1 MGWRSSTLGLAALL
15 LVLLVGLAAGT
26 GAVWGA
32 FSASTVSAGNEVR
45 SAPDFVAPL
54 TSAATVQKATGGT
67 PGFVRSG
74 SSYRIFA
81 AVTDSGRPS
90 SGIAQVSTGTNGGVT
105 GTALT
110 AGTYP
115 AVGGVTY
122 THRSAQQTFGTI
134 PAGTYGF
141 AMGATDG
148 AGNGRT
154 QTGFSYTVD
163 NTAPAAA
170 TVSTANHTG
179 GIVGRPEAGDTL
191 TLTYSEPIDPISL
204 VAGWEGQAATP
215 VVVRIA
221 NDNVFFGPYTD
232 VLTIYNAGNTT
243 VLPTGSID
251 LGRSDYVTTARTFGA
266 SGTSSGLTVSGN
278 DVTVTLGTASGATT
292 TSSSTG
298 SLRWTPGSGSTDR
311 AGNPLTSTAV
321 VAEAGTADK
330 DF

>member
-32 FSASTVSAGNEVR
+32 FSAPTVSAGNEVR

-81 AVTDSGRPS
+81 AVTDSGKPS
-90 SGIAQVSTGTNGGVT
+90 SGIAQVSTGTNGGAT

-122 THRSAQQTFGTI
+122 THRSAQQTFGTVS
-134 PAGTYGF
+134 AGTYGF

-170 TVSTANHTG
+170 AVSTGNHTG

-204 VAGWEGQAATP
+204 VTAWEGQAPTN
-215 VVVRIA
+215 VVVRLTDGGFFS
-221 NDNVFFGPYTD
+221 NDSA
-232 VLTIYNAGNTT
+232 TIYNGGNTAA
-243 VLPTGSID
+243 LPTGTVD
-251 LGRSDYVTTARTFGA
+251 LGRTDYVSTSRTFGA
-266 SGTSSGLTVSGN
+266 SGTNSALSVSGN
-278 DVTVTLGTASGATT
+278 DVTVTLGTGSGTTTT
-292 TSSSTG
+292 TSFTG

-321 VAEAGTADK
+321 VAESGTADK